1 MKIEWGMIRL
11 SDDTEGKWQMK
22 MMMYK
27 DADDDDD
34 EDDDANDDSY
44 SVNG

>member
-1 MKIEWGMIRL
+1 MRKIEWGML
-11 SDDTEGKWQMK
+11 SDDTEVRWQMK

-34 EDDDANDDSY
+34 DDDDANDDS
-44 SVNG
+44 